1 MIATGLA
8 LKAYSTIKKE
18 GSIYYIYEGS
28 ENVSCCEPR
37 VGKLYTIEP
46 LKIFE
51 ELESNLF
58 SLVYL

>member
-18 GSIYYIYEGS
+18 GSIYIYEGS

-37 VGKLYTIEP
+37 VGKLYIIEP